1 MYMLKNTIQSSLED
15 INNVALPQSPMM
27 PFYSIVKDRPI
38 RKRCEEADF
47 IANTL
52 SVYEGIQSSREPSKK
67 ALSGVD
73 SVLGYVSTSFRK
85 F

>member
-1 MYMLKNTIQSSLED
+1 MLKNTAQSSLED
-15 INNVALPQSPMM
+15 INNVALPPSSMM
-27 PFYSIVKDRPI
+27 PFYSIVKDKPN

-47 IANTL
+47 IANTF
-52 SVYEGIQSSREPSKK
+52 SVSKGNQSSRKPSKK

-73 SVLGYVSTSFRK
+73 YVSGYVSTSFRK